1 LQRASAAISA
11 VLLALATVA
20 IAEAGLAAL
29 LLLFSYVL
37 KLQLRL
43 ILGNTGVVF
52 ATLPYGG
59 PAVDVYGPAAIASVI
74 FFFASGLLAATWRYR
89 RWQPAH

>member
-1 LQRASAAISA
+1 LRRASAAISA
-11 VLLALATVA
+11 VLLVLVTVA
-20 IAEAGLAAL
+20 IAEAGLAAI

-43 ILGNTGVVF
+43 ILGTTGVLF

-59 PAVDVYGPAAIASVI
+59 PTVDVYGPAAVASMI
-74 FFFASGLLAATWRYR
+74 FFLASGLVAATWRYR
-89 RWQPAH
+89 RWRPAQ